1 MVKEEK
7 IDKWTT
13 RRTYNIGG
21 KEYREYETR
30 HEDGHYS
37 YEIYTDSGKK
47 VGWAEQDKWR
57 ESAREAKERAW
68 DRAMGRRKD

>member
-1 MVKEEK
+1 MVDKRR

-13 RRTYNIGG
+13 CYTYRINN
-21 KEYREYETR
+21 KEYREYVTQ

-37 YEIYTDSGKK
+37 FEIYTDAGK
-47 VGWAEQDKWR
+47 VGWAIQDLG
-57 ESAREAKERAW
+57 ESFQEARERAW